1 MLQVIRRTFIITLI
15 AAAIGLPFKG
25 VRNGDAC
32 AASAPPPEVKWLLD
46 DAMKEEYV
54 PLVQTSV
61 ILPQDYQKAIDNY
74 KTGNYQAA
82 VRVLEDLRAMNL
94 PDGRHDFICFALGE
108 SYRMLRLKDFAAES
122 YRQVV
127 THFPSSDKVAPS
139 WFRLLQYAYGDKDTL
154 LTDSICGL
162 FQRTFRGSQLYFP
175 VLYVTALLRF
185 SQERYNESMQI
196 LSQIAPQSSQFP
208 QAQFL
213 MALCHLQK
221 KEWEKALL
229 ILDYVRKSTAA
240 AGIADEAAILIAD
253 VYFNKGSYSSA
264 IRYYRN
270 VPRSARRYDYT
281 LVKIARSYLELG
293 QAADARDCALTFIQ
307 KNKASEYFF
316 EMVSILEQA
325 YTKLKDAANAQRMN
339 GLIFRQVKNAR
350 VSFDIYEELGRVSD
364 MVRVWQVIEFR
375 AIQQKNDKLL
385 ATAQEEVRRLNALGA
400 KYRDLL
406 VEIGVIDSK
415 KGSENIPGLAERR
428 YLDLLK
434 EQSDR
439 MADTAALFGK
449 KTDSLKAAL
458 ADKKPDSLI
467 VKVLQSFAAKKDTCA
482 ARHRAL
488 EQEQQIV
495 MRECLGEI
503 QGKKQADENLQAKFV
518 DWAFLKYQE
527 KKVELSHK
535 TKELSADGQ
544 KKAKT
549 DTLAK
554 KSSEVV
560 KLFSSIDID
569 KLARSLVEDRTML
582 VSHITS
588 MQYVYPDSRYMPQL
602 LFRLAE
608 LYFDQAA
615 EDFDVALRI
624 YEKKMAEAKA
634 TSKLYFPEYDLKKV
648 IDTYDRIIRM
658 YPKDQLADAAYF
670 YKALALAK
678 LGRYDEANDVLL
690 ELTEKHPESG
700 YYVEANMS
708 IARYYFDHPK
718 VDSGRGYQHAEET
731 YHKVLYYRDHPQF
744 VQALYSLG
752 WCYYMQDRYDEA
764 IAVFK
769 YLVEEVALDF
779 DVTKVDENKQVTN
792 PLLRD
797 EAIDYIAISFDE
809 ENRIN
814 DAVKFLQLIGNVDY
828 AAMVLKRIAE
838 LRVEDMDYPAAVR
851 IYHRLIVE
859 YPQSI
864 VAPDV
869 ATSLIKVYEIMN
881 LPDSAMKERQVFF
894 ETYSRGGQWQ
904 NLVWKRDSLLIP
916 RVDSTAISIG
926 FFLSDASY
934 RKADARKETAGY
946 AAAAGYYGALVQK
959 YPQDRRAADALWNL
973 SVILDS
979 KIDKSEEAYGQYIKF
994 SRLKDAD
1001 PVRREQ
1007 AALNAVAIAQRMLPP
1022 DTLAEEGKLDGPALK
1037 VVEAVNNYRELFPS
1051 GKSIAN
1057 VLLTVASIYFNRK
1070 MFANAADYYQMI
1082 VKTGTVNEDYWE
1094 AMFLLGQC
1102 HFGKENWEL
1111 AAAAFDKV
1119 WKGSS
1124 DASRRS
1130 KAYKLLL
1137 QSEFSNGKQA
1147 FAAGAYDK
1155 AAEVF
1160 LGIESKY
1167 PGSEYGDIVLFKAAE
1182 SYEKKPDWIKA
1193 CDSYYKVQKNYPQSK
1208 LAPSALFNAAADYE
1222 KANKFDM
1229 AAEAYELIVA
1239 KYSESDK
1246 AKDALFNLGLCYEK
1260 IGKLDKM
1267 AEANERYTQMYPAEK
1282 DVEAML
1288 LRSAQY
1294 YYKANMFDKAINAYR
1309 SFIRRYPQSPK
1320 IIEALF
1326 MIGKMY
1332 YEKSD
1337 RDNATLAFSQAENL
1351 NLRLAQAKQERN
1363 DYFAAEA
1370 AFYLANIKRDDFV
1383 AVKFVLP
1390 DAKFKADQRIKS
1402 SLMTEAA
1409 AAYGKVLQYQSERMF
1424 EAAYRIGQM
1433 YEDMTATW
1441 LGQER
1446 PKLPAIKL
1454 AVLEKDINQSA
1465 SLILQ
1470 KSFTPYKKVIELSK
1484 SFDTLSAEQKIWVQK
1499 SKVSL
1504 AKNYFAAGQYLI
1516 DAISAIQNAPVPPE
1530 IKGKPLYYY
1539 QYLKQLLETIDPM
1552 KVQTRAYFLA
1562 AAKELDSLGLKGENS
1577 AKCLEA
1583 FSSMNY
1589 LTGAEY
1595 ARLAEKILR
1604 EPEIPASLTS
1614 AEREELSFQ
1623 LEDVVYELQ
1632 DKAIFAFEDA
1642 MKLAKKE
1649 NLASGEWF
1657 GKIMIGLA
1665 RLSPE
1670 KYGTSVFV
1678 HTSTGTSYEWS
1689 VRPDSVPG
1697 WNGKDIP
1704 EAGWTDAHEVS
1715 GSAAAFAES
1724 SVPYI
1729 WSKDS
1734 SARAVYAWRNIF
1746 LPGFPRDAKAYM
1758 MVGGKYWLYVNGTL
1772 TSSDTVGTRKASQ
1785 LDSIVGISKLVKGG
1799 DNDISL
1805 HVINVD
1811 SSFKGCAVFFTTLLD
1826 TTQHF
1831 TPSGKYSHGAQHQAV
1846 AQTASAASAAA
1857 GTAGEKKPAT
1867 AAVSAGSPEASGAPA
1882 KETKKELP
1890 FDKQFRSRGE
1900 LLNAIVDYQKKAETV
1915 GSEVKKQ
1922 RLEVQKLRIKTED
1935 LDEQI
1940 RKVKEETE
1948 LLKKQL
1954 EGMNR
1959 GK

>member
-1 MLQVIRRTFIITLI
+1 MLQVIGRACAVAFAI
-15 AAAIGLPFKG
+15 AAAAPG
-25 VRNGDAC
+25 VFAG
-32 AASAPPPEVKWLLD
+32 APKVDWLLD
-46 DAMKEEYV
+46 DALKEDYV
-54 PLVQTSV
+54 PLAQTAV
-61 ILPQDYQKAIDNY
+61 VLPADYQKAIDSY
-74 KTGNYQAA
+74 KIGNYQAA
-82 VRVLEDLRAMNL
+82 VRVLEDLRDMHL
-94 PDGRHDFICFALGE
+94 PDGRQDFICFALGE
-108 SYRMLRLKDFAAES
+108 SYRMLRLKDLAAES
-122 YRQVV
+122 FRQVV
-127 THFPSSDKVAPS
+127 EHFPSSDKVAPS
-139 WFRLLQYAYGDKDTL
+139 YFRLLQYAYADKDTL
-154 LTDSICGL
+154 LTDSICTL
-162 FQRTFRGSQLYFP
+162 FQHSYHGSALYFP

-185 SQERYNESMQI
+185 GQDRFNEAMQI
-196 LSQIAPQSSQFP
+196 LSQIAPQSSQFT

-229 ILDYVRKSTAA
+229 VLDYVRKSTVAA
-240 AGIADEAAILIAD
+240 DIANEAAILISD
-253 VYFNKGSYSSA
+253 VYFNKGSYTTA
-264 IRYYRN
+264 IRYYRD
-270 VPRSARRYDYT
+270 VPRSAKRHDYT
-281 LVKIARSYLELG
+281 LVKIARSYLEMG
-293 QAADARDCALTFIQ
+293 QAAKARDCALSFIQ
-307 KNKASEYFF
+307 KNRASEYFF

-325 YTKLKDAANAQRMN
+325 YTKLKDTNNAERMN
-339 GLIFRQVKNAR
+339 GLIFRQLKNAR
-350 VSFDIYEELGRVSD
+350 VSFDIYEELSRVSD

-375 AIQQKNDKLL
+375 AIQQKDDKLL
-385 ATAQEEVRRLNALGA
+385 ASAQEQVRRLNALGT

-406 VEIGVIDSK
+406 FEIGAIDSK
-415 KGSENIPGLAERR
+415 KGNENVPGLAERR

-434 EQSDR
+434 DLSDR
-439 MADTAALFGK
+439 LADTAAMLGK
-449 KTDSLKAAL
+449 KADSSKAAL
-458 ADKKPDSLI
+458 GDKKPDSLT
-467 VKVLQSFAAKKDTCA
+467 VKSLKAWSAHRDSCA
-482 ARHRAL
+482 ARHTAL
-488 EQEQQIV
+488 EHEQQLV
-495 MRECLGEI
+495 LRECLGEI
-503 QGKKQADENLQAKFV
+503 QGRKQADENLQAKFV

-527 KKVELSHK
+527 KKVELSRK
-535 TKELSADGQ
+535 AKELSSGAQ
-544 KKAKT
+544 SKARK
-549 DTLAK
+549 DTLSQ

-569 KLARSLVEDRTML
+569 KLGRSLLDDRAML

-588 MQYVYPDSRYMPQL
+588 MQYVYPNTRYMPQL

-615 EDFDVALRI
+615 EDFDVALRA
-624 YEKKMAEAKA
+624 YEKKMAENKD
-634 TSKLYFPEYDLKKV
+634 TTRLYFPEYDLKKV
-648 IDTYDRIIRM
+648 IDTYDKIIRGF
-658 YPKDQLADAAYF
+658 PKDQLADAACF
-670 YKALALAK
+670 YKALALQK
-678 LGRYDEANDVLL
+678 LGRYDDANNVMI
-690 ELTEKHPESG
+690 ELTDKYPESG

-708 IARYYFDHPK
+708 IAHYYFDHPK
-718 VDSGRGYQHAEET
+718 IDSGRGYQHAEET

-752 WCYYMQDRYDEA
+752 WCYYMQDKYDEA

-851 IYHRLIVE
+851 IYHRLIAE

-864 VAPDV
+864 VAPDA
-869 ATSLIKVYEIMN
+869 ATSMIKVFEIMN
-881 LPDSAMKERQVFF
+881 LPDSAMKQRQEFF

-904 NLVWKRDSLLIP
+904 NVVWKRDSLLIP
-916 RVDSTAISIG
+916 RVDSIAISIG

-946 AAAAGYYGALVQK
+946 ATAAGYYGDLVQK
-959 YPQDRRAADALWNL
+959 YPKDKGAADALWNL
-973 SVILDS
+973 AVILDS
-979 KIDKSEEAYGQYIKF
+979 KIGKSEEAYGQYLKF
-994 SRLKDAD
+994 SRLKGAD
-1001 PVRREQ
+1001 SLRREQ
-1007 AALNAVAIAQRMLPP
+1007 AALNAVAIAQRLLPP

-1051 GKSIAN
+1051 GKSLGS

-1070 MFANAADYYQMI
+1070 MFANAADYYQII

-1119 WKGSS
+1119 WKGST
-1124 DASRRS
+1124 DPSRRS

-1137 QSEFSNGKQA
+1137 QSEFSNAKQA

-1155 AAEVF
+1155 AAESF
-1160 LGIESKY
+1160 LGIEAKY

-1182 SYEKKPDWIKA
+1182 SYEKKADWVKA
-1193 CDSYYKVQKNYPQSK
+1193 CDSYYKVQKTYPQSK
-1208 LAPSALFNAAADYE
+1208 LSPSALFNAAADFE
-1222 KANKFDM
+1222 KANKFDK
-1229 AAEAYELIVA
+1229 AAEAYEMLVT
-1239 KYSESDK
+1239 KYPGSDK

-1267 AEANERYTQMYPAEK
+1267 AEANERYTQMYPGEK

-1294 YYKANMFDKAINAYR
+1294 YYKANMFDKATNAYR
-1309 SFIRRYPQSPK
+1309 SFIRRYPQSAK
-1320 IIEALF
+1320 VIEALF

-1337 RDNATLAFSQAENL
+1337 RDNAMLAFSQAEQL
-1351 NLRLAQAKQERN
+1351 NMRLAQAKQDRN
-1363 DYFAAEA
+1363 DYYAAEA
-1370 AFYLANIKRDDFV
+1370 AFFLANIKRDDFV

-1390 DAKFKADQRIKS
+1390 DATFKADQKLKS
-1402 SLMTEAA
+1402 ALMGEAA
-1409 AAYGKVLQYQSERMF
+1409 VAYGKVLQYQSERMF

-1433 YEDMTATW
+1433 YEDLTDAW
-1441 LGQER
+1441 VNQER

-1454 AVLEKDINQSA
+1454 AVLEKDVDQSA

-1484 SFDTLSAEQKIWVQK
+1484 SFDTLSADQKQWVQK

-1504 AKNYFAAGQYLI
+1504 AKNYFAAGQYFV
-1516 DAISAIQNAPVPPE
+1516 DEVSAMQNAPIPPE

-1552 KVQTRAYFLA
+1552 KAQARAYFLA
-1562 AAKELDSLGLKGENS
+1562 AAKQLDSLGLNGENS
-1577 AKCLEA
+1577 AKCVES
-1583 FSSMNY
+1583 FCSMNY
-1589 LTGAEY
+1589 LTGGDY

-1623 LEDVVYELQ
+1623 LEDIVYELQ
-1632 DKAIFAFEDA
+1632 DKAIFALEDA
-1642 MKLAKKE
+1642 MKMAKKE
-1649 NLASGEWF
+1649 NMASGQWF
-1657 GKIMIGLA
+1657 DKIMIGLA

-1670 KYGTSVFV
+1670 KYGKTVFV
-1678 HTSTGTSYEWS
+1678 RSSVGTSSEWS
-1689 VRPDSVPG
+1689 VRPDSVTG

-1704 EAGWTDAHEVS
+1704 LAGWTDAHEVS

-1729 WSKDS
+1729 WHGAAGIGSG
-1734 SARAVYAWRNIF
+1734 YAWRHVF
-1746 LPGFPRDAKAYM
+1746 LPGLPRDAKAYM
-1758 MVGGKYWLYVNGTL
+1758 MVSGKYWLYVNGTL
-1772 TSSDTVGTRKASQ
+1772 TSSDTVGKRSASQ
-1785 LDSIVGISKLVKGG
+1785 LDSIVGIASLVKGG

-1805 HVINVD
+1805 HVINMD
-1811 SSFKGCAVFFTTLLD
+1811 STFRGCAVLFTALLD

-1831 TPSGKYSHGAQHQAV
+1831 TPSGKYAQRQTVVQTVSSQPEGTGKSASV
-1846 AQTASAASAAA
+1846 AEGPRVAAGPAAA
-1857 GTAGEKKPAT
+1857 
-1867 AAVSAGSPEASGAPA
+1867 
-1882 KETKKELP
+1882 KELP
-1890 FDKQFRSRGE
+1890 YDKQFKSRGE
-1900 LLNAIVDYQKKAETV
+1900 LLKAVVDYQKKAEITN
-1915 GSEVKKQ
+1915 SEVKKE
-1922 RLEVQKLRIKTED
+1922 RLEVQKLRIKGED

-1940 RKVKEETE
+1940 RKVREETA